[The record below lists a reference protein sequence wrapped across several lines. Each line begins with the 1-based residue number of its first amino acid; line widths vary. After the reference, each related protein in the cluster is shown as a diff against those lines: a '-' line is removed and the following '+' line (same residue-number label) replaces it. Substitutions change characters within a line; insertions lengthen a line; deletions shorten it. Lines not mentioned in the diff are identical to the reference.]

1 MNNIILCPEG
11 TARVI
16 YQGVIDPAK
25 YIRARLPLPNQKLT
39 GMITVTATI
48 TFACEVD
55 PQDPPA
61 YTRAGLEVRFRPHAE
76 RYQTD
81 RSLHPKTLSL
91 FPDIRN
97 TKWENVLHARRRFQ
111 PKTLYNPVLDLHY
124 LARYTGTDY
133 PSAPRMRYS
142 LIITIDAP
150 RIPDLYDRV
159 LRTYPNRLEAL
170 TPVVEIPVLGS

>member
-1 MNNIILCPEG
+1 MDDVILCPEG

-25 YIRARLPLPNQKLT
+25 YIRALLPLPNQKLT

-61 YTRAGLEVRFRPHAE
+61 YTRAGLEVRFRPHAK
-76 RYQTD
+76 RFHTD
-81 RSLHPKTLSL
+81 HSLHPKTRSF
-91 FPDIRN
+91 FPDIQN
-97 TKWENVLHARRRFQ
+97 TKWANVLHARKSFRPR
-111 PKTLYNPVLDLHY
+111 TLYNSVFDLHY
-124 LARYTGTDY
+124 LARYTGTNY
-133 PSAPRMRYS
+133 PSAPRIRYS
-142 LIITIDAP
+142 LIITIEAP

-159 LRTYPNRLEAL
+159 LRTYPNLLEAL